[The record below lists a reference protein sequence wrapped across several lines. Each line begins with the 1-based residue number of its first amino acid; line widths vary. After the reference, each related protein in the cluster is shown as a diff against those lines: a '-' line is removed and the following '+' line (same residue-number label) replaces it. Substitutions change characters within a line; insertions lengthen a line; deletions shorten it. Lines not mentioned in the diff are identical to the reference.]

1 MSDTLVPLRR
11 RMERQKKIPR
21 TLVPEERLK
30 HTLDDVRTG
39 GALEYDGQIFL
50 VARETQYK
58 GLVTFREFTL
68 EEVESGDFYSL
79 EFALLDEWDI
89 VFWEDTDVMISQ
101 VEFGGFARGVA
112 IDNTRVRSFLEDC
125 KERDDGFVLY
135 GGEKY
140 SYTQS
145 SEGDWVGEKNPQAA
159 KFTRYRSYTFG
170 DEAEAF
176 LVAFSVWEV
185 SSGENEI
192 TVSYGRALTPENVV
206 VLALGENSNDTKKS
220 NPNTSKTS
228 EQSKTSKS
236 SSKKKRRKIVS
247 QGD

>member
-1 MSDTLVPLRR
+1 MSDILVPLRR

-39 GALEYDGQIFL
+39 GALEYEGQIFL
-50 VARETQYK
+50 VTRETQYK

-68 EEVESGDFYSL
+68 EGVESGDLYSL

-89 VFWEDTDVMISQ
+89 VFWEDTDVVISQ

-135 GGEKY
+135 AGDKY

-145 SEGDWVGEKNPQAA
+145 SEGEWVGEKNPQAA
-159 KFTRYRSYTFG
+159 KFTRYCSYTFV

-192 TVSYGRALTPENVV
+192 TVSYGRALSPEDVV
-206 VLALGENSNDTKKS
+206 VLAPGENSDGAGKS
-220 NPNTSKTS
+220 KPSTLKASEKSKTMR
-228 EQSKTSKS
+228 
-236 SSKKKRRKIVS
+236 KKKRRKTVN

>member
-1 MSDTLVPLRR
+1 MSEALLPLRR

-21 TLVPEERLK
+21 TLPPEERLK
-30 HTLDDVRTG
+30 QTLDDVRPG
-39 GALEYDGQIFL
+39 GALEYADQIFL
-50 VARETQYK
+50 VTRETQYK

-89 VFWEDTDVMISQ
+89 VFWEDTDVVISQ

-112 IDNTRVRSFLEDC
+112 IDTTRVRSFLEDC

-135 GGEKY
+135 DGTKY

-192 TVSYGRALTPENVV
+192 TVSYGRALIPENVV
-206 VLALGENSNDTKKS
+206 VLALGENSN
-220 NPNTSKTS
+220 
-228 EQSKTSKS
+228 
-236 SSKKKRRKIVS
+236 
-247 QGD
+247 

>member
-1 MSDTLVPLRR
+1 MSEALSLLRR

-21 TLVPEERLK
+21 TLPPEERLK
-30 HTLDDVRTG
+30 QTLDDVRPG
-39 GALEYDGQIFL
+39 GALEYADQIFL
-50 VARETQYK
+50 VTRETQYK

-79 EFALLDEWDI
+79 EFALLDKWDI
-89 VFWEDTDVMISQ
+89 VFWEDTDVVISQ

-112 IDNTRVRSFLEDC
+112 IDTTRVRIFLEDC

-135 GGEKY
+135 GGKKY
-140 SYTQS
+140 DYTES
-145 SEGDWVGEKNPQAA
+145 SAGDWVGEKNPQAA
-159 KFTRYRSYTFG
+159 KFTRYRSYTFI
-170 DEAEAF
+170 DEAEAC

-192 TVSYGRALTPENVV
+192 TVSYGCALTPEDVV
-206 VLALGENSNDTKKS
+206 VLALGENSNDAQKS
-220 NPNTSKTS
+220 NP
-228 EQSKTSKS
+228 KTSKAS
-236 SSKKKRRKIVS
+236 KQSETSRKKKRGKTVG

>member
-1 MSDTLVPLRR
+1 MSEALLPLRR

-21 TLVPEERLK
+21 TLPPEERLK
-30 HTLDDVRTG
+30 QTLDDVRPG
-39 GALEYDGQIFL
+39 GALEYADQIFL
-50 VARETQYK
+50 VTRETQYK

-68 EEVESGDFYSL
+68 EEVESGDLYSL

-125 KERDDGFVLY
+125 QERDDGFVRY
-135 GGEKY
+135 GGKKY

-159 KFTRYRSYTFG
+159 KFTRYRSYTFV
-170 DEAEAF
+170 DEAEVF

-206 VLALGENSNDTKKS
+206 VLALGENSNDAKKS
-220 NPNTSKTS
+220 NPNTSKAS
-228 EQSKTSKS
+228 EQSKTTKS
-236 SSKKKRRKIVS
+236 SSKKRRRKTVS

>member
-11 RMERQKKIPR
+11 RMDRQKKIPR

-30 HTLDDVRTG
+30 HTLDNVRPG
-39 GALEYDGQIFL
+39 GALKYDGKIFL

-68 EEVESGDFYSL
+68 EEVESGDLYSL

-89 VFWEDTDVMISQ
+89 VFWEDTDVVISQ

-112 IDNTRVRSFLEDC
+112 IDSTRVRSFLEDC

-135 GGEKY
+135 DGTKY

-159 KFTRYRSYTFG
+159 KFTRYRSYTFV
-170 DEAEAF
+170 DEAEVF

-192 TVSYGRALTPENVV
+192 TVSYGRVLTPEEVV
-206 VLALGENSNDTKKS
+206 VLALGENANGAEKS
-220 NPNTSKTS
+220 TPASSKASGKSKTS
-228 EQSKTSKS
+228 R
-236 SSKKKRRKIVS
+236 KKKRRKTGG

>member
-1 MSDTLVPLRR
+1 MSEALLPLRR

-21 TLVPEERLK
+21 TLPPEERLK
-30 HTLDDVRTG
+30 QTLDDVRPG
-39 GALEYDGQIFL
+39 GALQYADQIFL
-50 VARETQYK
+50 VTRETQYK

-68 EEVESGDFYSL
+68 EEVESGDLYSL

-89 VFWEDTDVMISQ
+89 VFWEDTDVVISQ

-112 IDNTRVRSFLEDC
+112 IDATRVRSFLEDC

-135 GGEKY
+135 GGKKY

-192 TVSYGRALTPENVV
+192 TVSYGRALIPENVV

-220 NPNTSKTS
+220 NPNTSKAS
-228 EQSKTSKS
+228 EQSKATAQKS
-236 SSKKKRRKIVS
+236 NAGKL
-247 QGD
+247 

>member
-1 MSDTLVPLRR
+1 MSDILVPLRR

-58 GLVTFREFTL
+58 GLVTYREFTL
-68 EEVESGDFYSL
+68 EEVETGDFYNL

-89 VFWEDTDVMISQ
+89 VFWQDTDVVISQ

-112 IDNTRVRSFLEDC
+112 IDSTRVRSFLEDC

-135 GGEKY
+135 DETKY
-140 SYTQS
+140 SYTES
-145 SEGDWVGEKNPQAA
+145 SEGEWVGEKNPQLA
-159 KFTRYRSYTFG
+159 KFTRYRSYTFV
-170 DEAEAF
+170 DEAEVF

-192 TVSYGRALTPENVV
+192 SVSYGRALTPEDVV
-206 VLALGENSNDTKKS
+206 VLAPSENSDGAGKS
-220 NPNTSKTS
+220 KPSASKAREKTKTS
-228 EQSKTSKS
+228 P
-236 SSKKKRRKIVS
+236 KKKRRKTAG
-247 QGD
+247 QGH